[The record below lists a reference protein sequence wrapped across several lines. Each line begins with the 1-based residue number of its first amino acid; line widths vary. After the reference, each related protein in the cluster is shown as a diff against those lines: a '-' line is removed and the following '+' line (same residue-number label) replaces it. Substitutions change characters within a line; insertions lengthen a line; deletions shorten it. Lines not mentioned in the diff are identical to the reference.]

1 MTLRVDFNSDMG
13 ESFGQYKMGDDEMI
27 LDYVSSANLAC
38 GWHGG
43 DPLTMRKTVFMAV
56 KKGVNVGGH
65 PSYPDL
71 MGFGRRVMALTPEEA
86 HNYMV
91 YQLGALSAFC
101 KAAGTAMQH
110 VKPHGALFNAAQD
123 DPVLAEGLVTGIKE
137 VDPKLIVV
145 ALPGSEV
152 DKAATKIGLK
162 VAREGFADREYTDE
176 GRLMSRKVKG
186 SVIHDPKRIADR
198 VVQMVKGKLTAMSGK
213 PLDVEVQTICLHSD
227 TPGAGDLARTIR
239 SAVEAAGIRVTPMRE
254 LV

>member
-1 MTLRVDFNSDMG
+1 MAPRVDFNSDMG
-13 ESFGQYKMGDDEMI
+13 ESYGAYKMGDDEMI

-43 DPLTMRKTVFMAV
+43 DPLTMRKTVFMAA
-56 KKGVNVGGH
+56 KKGVAVGAH

-71 MGFGRRVMALTPEEA
+71 MGFGRRVMQLTPEEA
-86 HNYMV
+86 HNYVV
-91 YQLGALSAFC
+91 YQLGALLAFC
-101 KAAGTAMQH
+101 RAAGTGLQH

-123 DPVLAEGLVTGIKE
+123 DPVLAEGIVSGVKE

-152 DKAATKIGLK
+152 DRAATRVGLK

-176 GRLMSRKVKG
+176 GRLVSRKVPG
-186 SVIHDPKRIADR
+186 SVIHDPKRIAQR
-198 VVQMVKGKLTAMSGK
+198 VVDMVKGRLVAMSGK
-213 PLDVEVQTICLHSD
+213 TLDVEVKTVCLHSD
-227 TPGAGDLARTIR
+227 TPGAGALAREIR
-239 SAVEAAGIRVTPMRE
+239 GAVEKAGITVAPMRE

>member
-1 MTLRVDFNSDMG
+1 MTLRIDFNSDMG
-13 ESFGQYKMGDDEMI
+13 ESFGQFKMGDDEAI

-43 DPLTMRKTVFMAV
+43 DPLTMRRTVFMAV
-56 KKGVNVGGH
+56 KKGVNVGAH

-71 MGFGRRVMALTPEEA
+71 MGFGRRVMQLTPEEA
-86 HNYMV
+86 HNYVV
-91 YQLGALSAFC
+91 YQLGALAAFC
-101 KAAGTAMQH
+101 KAAGTTMQH

-123 DPVLAEGLVTGIKE
+123 DPVLAEALVAGIKE

-176 GRLMSRKVKG
+176 GRLVPRTVKG

-198 VVQMVKGKLTAMSGK
+198 VIQMVKGKLVAMSGK
-213 PLDVEVQTICLHSD
+213 PLDVEVHTICLHSD
-227 TPGAGDLARTIR
+227 TPGAAELARTIR